1 MRRLVVETSW
11 RDLQNMCD
19 QNDACI
25 MHDAKQNSKCMLM
38 MNMTLSGAQKDG
50 GRNHPKI
57 WWEESLKKRV
67 GARGITQRE
76 GGGNHSKRGWEESL
90 KKRVG
95 GITLACEAHRV
106 SLRHRELGRLSRL
119 IWPFLASN
127 CTQATALP
135 QPEAK
140 ETAQGS
146 CSLTHQEKADCF
158 NDYQRFIEHV

>member
-1 MRRLVVETSW
+1 MRVSFCASEEMRVSFCASEEMRRLVVETSW

-67 GARGITQRE
+67 G
-76 GGGNHSKRGWEESL
+76 
-90 KKRVG
+90 

-106 SLRHRELGRLSRL
+106 SLRHRELGR
-119 IWPFLASN
+119 
-127 CTQATALP
+127 
-135 QPEAK
+135 
-140 ETAQGS
+140 
-146 CSLTHQEKADCF
+146 
-158 NDYQRFIEHV
+158 